1 MCPSSEM
8 ADPSWYGDEATFET
22 RRDSELTILERAA
35 DDSKDD
41 TATSE
46 TATTHERRP
55 RQRRRT
61 GPKTTG
67 TPVPKNPIAYW
78 RGSER
83 WVFPITD
90 WTPDWW
96 LAQEN
101 VETVEQD
108 RSEVSMTTGR
118 KVTPEQ

>member
-1 MCPSSEM
+1 MRAENVVKG
-8 ADPSWYGDEATFET
+8 WYGDEATFET
-22 RRDSELTILERAA
+22 RRDREATILERAT

-46 TATTHERRP
+46 TATTHDRRP
-55 RQRRRT
+55 RRHRRT

-67 TPVPKNPIAYW
+67 APVPKNPIAYW

-101 VETVEQD
+101 VETVERD
-108 RSEVSMTTGR
+108 RSEVSMTTSR